1 MVKIFKSSKKSKLQE
16 AIKRQNIKRESNILQ
31 KIEDFRT
38 TPCGFG
44 YSNMIKRRF
53 KKSS

>member
-1 MVKIFKSSKKSKLQE
+1 MVKIFNNSKKKKLQE

-31 KIEDFRT
+31 KVEDFRT

-44 YSNMIKRRF
+44 YSDMIKRRF
-53 KKSS
+53 KKTS

>member
-1 MVKIFKSSKKSKLQE
+1 MVKIFKNLRKNRLQE
-16 AIKRQNIKRESNILQ
+16 AIKRQKIKRESNIMQ
-31 KIEDFRT
+31 KVEDFRT

-44 YSNMIKRRF
+44 YSEMIKRRF

>member
-1 MVKIFKSSKKSKLQE
+1 MSKFLKKSKNDKLQK
-16 AIKRQNIKRESNILQ
+16 AIRKQNIKRESDIMQ
-31 KIEDFRT
+31 KVEDFRT

-53 KKSS
+53 KRS